1 MTDGDGPGPEAIE
14 RRVPRTDWFARR
26 WRILVLGLVVV
37 PPVVGMVLA
46 TVVREE
52 RVGPWDVGAHA
63 FVVVSA
69 FAVIWGVF
77 ALNRWRR
84 RGRRRAAGT
93 GPEAWHGHGYWST
106 EAEKRF
112 VALRPSRTIAAARRF
127 LEGSAWFAIAGG
139 FVLAVDR
146 SPAACTTLSVGMGSM
161 AVVAVLGVRGYANV
175 VLVWRERPAR
185 TGTAAHYSIS
195 VDSMPKRRYE
205 RIEMTLRCVVETP
218 RRHGLVRPDVACAFA
233 ATRIFADE
241 LMDGSIALHA
251 RFDIPEGLPAAD
263 PEGEPAV
270 FWELVL
276 TAERS
281 GSRLDETFLVPVYP
295 PLS

>member
-1 MTDGDGPGPEAIE
+1 MTEGPGAGAIE

-26 WRILVLGLVVV
+26 WRMLVLGLVVI
-37 PPVVGMVLA
+37 PPSVGMIHAAVTRNERVDPTYLVAQIILFPTVLA
-46 TVVREE
+46 VM
-52 RVGPWDVGAHA
+52 
-63 FVVVSA
+63 
-69 FAVIWGVF
+69 WGVF

-84 RGRRRAAGT
+84 RRRRRAAGT

-139 FVLAVDR
+139 FVLAVER
-146 SPAACTTLSVGMGSM
+146 SPAACATLSVGTASL
-161 AVVAVLGVRGYANV
+161 AVVAVLGIRGYANV

-185 TGTAAHYSIS
+185 TGTAAHYAVS

-205 RIEMTLRCVVETP
+205 RIEMTLRCVVETS
-218 RRHGLVRPDVACAFA
+218 RRHGLVRPDVACPFA

-276 TAERS
+276 AAERS